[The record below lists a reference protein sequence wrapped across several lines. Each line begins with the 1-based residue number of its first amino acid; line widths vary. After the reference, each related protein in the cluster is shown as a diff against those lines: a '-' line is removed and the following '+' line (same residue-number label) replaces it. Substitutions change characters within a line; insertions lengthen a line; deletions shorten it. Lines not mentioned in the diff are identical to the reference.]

1 MASVSLFYAI
11 YLPLIVLFFSWSCTD
26 YSDLRKRFYDK
37 AAELEDN
44 YICYYSDR
52 EHTFDALFDEKIPK
66 AVYETVDAAK
76 QFKLMQCDFKT
87 ETVKSKVEELAKKL
101 LGRIFEL
108 HNHARRKSSIPRF
121 ILSIVGTPIIALFG
135 LAFSIPGILFALAV
149 LYFVWSSFVKSVKK
163 KKLYNIEADKNRAEL
178 DEFEKLFI
186 IKNNKLYLR
195 N

>member
-1 MASVSLFYAI
+1 M
-11 YLPLIVLFFSWSCTD
+11 LFFSWSCTD

-37 AAELEDN
+37 AAELKDN

-52 EHTFDALFDEKIPK
+52 EHPFDALFDEKIPK

-163 KKLYNIEADKNRAEL
+163 KKLYNIEAVKNRAEL